1 MATVWDVNLSIQSYV
16 GFKRPDGVAR
26 GGYSAPKPILQTV
39 KSLEALTDSPI
50 TGFSA
55 NGKMLLVNSL
65 DPFIYIPGTTSTSKL
80 VILSNVGNSSII
92 LASILSSDNFATAIY
107 DAALPVVIPAGSQYS
122 FNLRYNSEY
131 PGEYA
136 NTLIFVSSA
145 DSPYLRLNTQQWV
158 GETFDYTLT
167 DSTFITTTTV
177 FGQQSSKTVE
187 LLPVVNG
194 VLSPETV
201 LSFSTDLVAGPGW
214 SVTTGTNSA
223 TLLWDPDLVKNTN
236 NTSTGYPVSL
246 TIIAN
251 SVTRELTGVAYVDI
265 DYSKYKNLATWM
277 SAPSANNSIVGMSLD
292 LINDVK
298 TLTIGVGIGANGA
311 PGLAEGGITFAQV
324 TNLGISASTIERLY
338 PYWTNV
344 YAIPLADDVPAT
356 YLSGAMD
363 ANDNPLYTRKATAGY
378 NYADYFGNEQGLG
391 SIFKVDYNGSD
402 NIAVSI
408 NNLRDVSGDPEF
420 DVTLDNLTRAF
431 HYYSAVDTNRY
442 YQLEPLSNDTNVT
455 HLFRGFISSYSEGA
469 TIWSVDVS
477 TVELPT

>member
-26 GGYSAPKPILQTV
+26 GGYSAPKPNLQTI

-50 TGFSA
+50 AGFPSD
-55 NGKMLLVNSL
+55 GKMLLVNSL
-65 DPFIYIPGTTSTSKL
+65 DPFIHIPGTTSTSKT
-80 VILSNVGNSSII
+80 VILSNVGNAPII
-92 LASILSSDNFATAIY
+92 LASILASDNFATAIY

-122 FNLRYNSEY
+122 FNLSYYAEY

-158 GETFDYTLT
+158 GETFNFSLT
-167 DSTFITTTTV
+167 DDTFITTTTV

-201 LSFSTDLVAGPGW
+201 LNFSAELVSGIGW

-223 TLLWDPDLVKNTN
+223 KLLWDPDLVKNIN
-236 NTSTGYPVSL
+236 NTSTGYPFSL
-246 TIIAN
+246 TITAN
-251 SVTRELTGVAYVDI
+251 SIDRTLTGVAYVDI
-265 DYSKYKNLATWM
+265 DYSKYKNLATWI
-277 SAPSANNSIVGMSLD
+277 SPAAANNSIVGMSLD

-311 PGLAEGGITFAQV
+311 PGLAAGGLTFAQV
-324 TNLGISASTIERLY
+324 SNLGISASTIERLY

-344 YAIPLADDVPAT
+344 YAIPLEETPST
-356 YLSGAMD
+356 YLSGALD
-363 ANDNPLYTRKATAGY
+363 ANDNPLYIRKATAGY

-402 NIAVSI
+402 SIAVSI
-408 NNLRDVSGDPEF
+408 NNLRDVSDDPEF
-420 DVTLDNLTRAF
+420 DVTLHNLTRAF

-442 YQLEPLSNDTNVT
+442 YQLEPLSNNINVT
-455 HLFRGFISSYSEGA
+455 RLFRGFISGYSAG
-469 TIWSVDVS
+469 TTTWSVDVS
-477 TVELPT
+477 TVALPT